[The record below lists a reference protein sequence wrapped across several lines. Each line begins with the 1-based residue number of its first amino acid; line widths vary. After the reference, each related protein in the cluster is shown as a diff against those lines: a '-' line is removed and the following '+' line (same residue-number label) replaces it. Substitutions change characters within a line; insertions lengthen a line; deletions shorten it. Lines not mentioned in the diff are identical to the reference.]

1 MFRESF
7 HNTIREDGQVLIDF
21 ETQAENQ
28 EDLVLEVFKKH
39 RTPMAWFEVGALIN
53 MNECSLKRALTNLCS
68 DKVNSKNELIRK
80 KVLVKTSTK
89 VKGIHGKN
97 CYRYALYG

>member
-1 MFRESF
+1 MYRESF
-7 HNTIREDGQVLIDF
+7 HNTIHEDGQVLIDF
-21 ETQAENQ
+21 ESHAENQ
-28 EDLVLEVFKKH
+28 ESIVLEVFKKH

-68 DKVNSKNELIRK
+68 EKRNSKDELIRAK
-80 KVLVKTSTK
+80 ALVKTSVK

-97 CYRYALYG
+97 CYRYALYA